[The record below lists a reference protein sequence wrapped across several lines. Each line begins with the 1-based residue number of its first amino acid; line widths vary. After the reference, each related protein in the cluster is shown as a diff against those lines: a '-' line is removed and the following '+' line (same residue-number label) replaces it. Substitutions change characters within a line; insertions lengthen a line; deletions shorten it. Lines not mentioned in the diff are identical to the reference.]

1 MVVLQFIFHMLPRPV
16 IIERYIYIY
25 NRVEVVYILD
35 SNKVSSQRLE
45 SLNFLSSLKPIVTTT
60 IYLYKNTISFS

>member
-1 MVVLQFIFHMLPRPV
+1 MLQFIFHMLPRPV
-16 IIERYIYIY
+16 TVERYIYVY
-25 NRVEVVYILD
+25 NRVEVVHILD